1 MEPEDPSSRV
11 DGARG
16 MVSFL
21 ISCYNHL
28 HFMRCSGSRNIH
40 SFIQFSYELAAIASG
55 RAARRGRGTG
65 AGGRP
70 TGHAAPRPRGSAP
83 GRPDPRVLPA
93 CRLLGGRPRS
103 GSARRRAPEPA
114 IPLNLWSVPSVVCV
128 PAKTQTGNRVFPP
141 ASRGP
146 AGGTCCYSACAT
158 PSPPLV
164 RRQSEVD
171 RRAVAW
177 SGVDLLCTGSAP
189 G

>member
-40 SFIQFSYELAAIASG
+40 SFIQFSYELAAIASPG
-55 RAARRGRGTG
+55 IGARG
-65 AGGRP
+65 AGGGGRARADGRRA
-70 TGHAAPRPRGSAP
+70 TRAPRPRGSAP

-103 GSARRRAPEPA
+103 GSARRRALEPA

-128 PAKTQTGNRVFPP
+128 PAKTQNR
-141 ASRGP
+141 
-146 AGGTCCYSACAT
+146 
-158 PSPPLV
+158 
-164 RRQSEVD
+164 
-171 RRAVAW
+171 
-177 SGVDLLCTGSAP
+177 
-189 G
+189 